1 MLERGGFS
9 FVALLVINPIAILL
23 YQNCTF
29 LPVAHSELVVREVA
43 SQKRVISSVSTA
55 TNISTKVGIDKAK
68 VATPQSGT
76 CQDAHSN
83 CPLSTVE

>member
-29 LPVAHSELVVREVA
+29 LPVAHSELATRD
-43 SQKRVISSVSTA
+43 SLTQSRSISSVGA
-55 TNISTKVGIDKAK
+55 PQKVDANKLK
-68 VATPQSGT
+68 VASPSLTD
-76 CQDAHSN
+76 CQDSHKN
-83 CPLSTVE
+83 CPVSNIE

>member
-29 LPVAHSELVVREVA
+29 LPVAHSELTSRDTLTP
-43 SQKRVISSVSTA
+43 SRSISSVGTPQ
-55 TNISTKVGIDKAK
+55 KADANKLK
-68 VATPQSGT
+68 VATPSLAD
-76 CQDAHSN
+76 CQDSHKN
-83 CPLSTVE
+83 CPVSNIE